1 MAIKQKYSI
10 TPGWARVWTF
20 TFFFFSLSILH
31 ILPSLKGWHLQI
43 SVPLHRREATRQS
56 AANIQDCPRFP
67 EWCACRMGPV
77 WKFVPRLTSF
87 VDTANKFTRASP
99 QNCVSKRRLLE
110 QTIWLSHFCLVCR
123 NARTSHGSEIPDRK
137 YSLCAFSTTGSTV
150 HCPESQQ
157 PRRTPSIPGVNHFVL
172 RRRDRVAS
180 AVLNAVWGSYSS
192 LDKASQNRWHRV

>member
-20 TFFFFSLSILH
+20 TFFFFFPLSIFH
-31 ILPSLKGWHLQI
+31 ILPSLQI

-56 AANIQDCPRFP
+56 AANIQDCPQFP

-123 NARTSHGSEIPDRK
+123 NARTSHGSEIPDPK
-137 YSLCAFSTTGSTV
+137 DALGAFSSTTGSTV

-157 PRRTPSIPGVNHFVL
+157 PRRTPPIPGVNYFGL
-172 RRRDRVAS
+172 RRRGRVAS

-192 LDKASQNRWHRV
+192 LDKVTQNRCRV